1 MTKRD
6 IKDLNSSR
14 HSDME
19 VMYSFHKKHNTSERP
34 LGFARWL
41 TSISPSTFFV
51 FCMIIALYP
60 MLAFGKATSDLE
72 TPFNVLVRWLP
83 LLLID
88 GFGLNILISF
98 LTMVFGTI
106 AGIILGLMLI
116 SPNRALSLFANFN
129 VQIFRNSPWLVILFI
144 VMLSFPNEIEILDRV
159 IVFPDWVKA
168 ILGLTLPV
176 MANVAE
182 IVRGAIQAIPT
193 GQWEASEA
201 MGYNRHQILWHIIL
215 PQCIK
220 SMIPPW
226 MNWYAILTMSTPIVS
241 LLGVGEMVTTTRLAM
256 AAENDRPDLLFPFFG
271 FCLITFFI
279 YCYPIARWTMRLE
292 RRYAVK
298 F

>member
-1 MTKRD
+1 MTKRN
-6 IKDLNSSR
+6 IKDLNLSR

-19 VMYSFHKKHNTSERP
+19 VMYSFHEKHNTSKRS

-41 TSISPSTFFV
+41 TSIPPTTMFV
-51 FCMIIALYP
+51 FCIIIVLYP
-60 MLAFGKATSDLE
+60 MLAFGKATSDLDG
-72 TPFNVLVRWLP
+72 PFKVLIRWVP
-83 LLLID
+83 LLLMD

-98 LTMVFGTI
+98 VTMTLGTI
-106 AGIILGLMLI
+106 IGIFLGLMQI
-116 SPNRALSLFANFN
+116 SPNRAVSLIANFN
-129 VQIFRNSPWLVILFI
+129 VRIFRNSPWLVVLFI
-144 VMLSFPNEIEILDRV
+144 IMFTIPNEIEILGQT
-159 IVFPDWVKA
+159 ILFPDWMKA
-168 ILGLTLPV
+168 VLGLTLPI
-176 MANVAE
+176 MANVAD

-201 MGYNRHQILWHIIL
+201 MGFNRQQILWHVIL

-226 MNWYAILTMSTPIVS
+226 MNWYAILTMSTPLVS
-241 LLGVGEMVTTTRLAM
+241 ILGVGEIVTTSRLAM